1 MEIRATVTAYIKFA
15 ILIVISVVSLHAGAV
30 SPPTVSGNQ
39 SSGNY
44 TVTYN
49 YTPSYPALYVW
60 LEEKIDGGPWTTV
73 TDSTPFGTIDFTGKT
88 NGTYQYRVGQLEDSY
103 YYPIPFQVFWS
114 SAVTVM
120 VTGGGPSAMSY
131 STQSTY
137 TYQAKKGDINADGL
151 QDLYIK
157 RTSGGASN
165 NGVLYET
172 ILTQMA
178 DKSFSV
184 LSATASQ
191 KTTAASWPVINV
203 NIKSAD
209 FNIDGFVDVVVKG
222 INTHIPN
229 VDNQVVFSSGSASN
243 GQADIATS
251 LGSLMTKTMTNIS
264 GSLSTPNYF
273 TQFMTQVP
281 VQVEYPD
288 CGYYYD
294 YYSDSWRFG
303 CWIVSYTVWLTG
315 YDSNFVSQDGLD
327 FGLAWGALDQ
337 AATDADFRE
346 ISEYLYDVVGNIL
359 GIEFGKDRPDFNDQ
373 GAVEEVLA
381 KIWVILSDLCG
392 EAGVLE
398 CVSQGSQTV
407 GEEVSHGLTGLQ
419 NCTDQLLSGQ
429 ASLPFIGNPFRS
441 PKVAHS
447 STQNFAITSSQL
459 SYSTGTNNTAR
470 RNFWLSR
477 FNDSKDPLGP
487 LGVNVVDNAYLLGC
501 LANERTLLFA
511 YDYGKTVSLTSIG
524 VDMMEAHSDAVQNDV
539 VGILGKLRASDI
551 AAYHFQ
557 VFAISGLP
565 PRTFGGAPF
574 TGIASEAEKTKFIW
588 CPSCE
593 E

>member
-1 MEIRATVTAYIKFA
+1 M
-15 ILIVISVVSLHAGAV
+15 
-30 SPPTVSGNQ
+30 
-39 SSGNY
+39 
-44 TVTYN
+44 
-49 YTPSYPALYVW
+49 
-60 LEEKIDGGPWTTV
+60 
-73 TDSTPFGTIDFTGKT
+73 
-88 NGTYQYRVGQLEDSY
+88 
-103 YYPIPFQVFWS
+103 
-114 SAVTVM
+114 TVM

-381 KIWVILSDLCG
+381 KIWVILSSLCG
-392 EAGVLE
+392 EADVSE
-398 CVSQGSQTV
+398 CIPQGS
-407 GEEVSHGLTGLQ
+407 GPVSESASNHLKGALI
-419 NCTDQLLSGQ
+419 CIDQLVLGQ
-429 ASLPFIGNPFRS
+429 APLPFTGNPFRT
-441 PKVAHS
+441 PKVPHS
-447 STQNFAITSSQL
+447 TAQNFSITSSQL
-459 SYSTGTNNTAR
+459 SYSNGSTDTSR

-477 FNDSKDPLGP
+477 FNTSKDPLGP

-501 LANERTLLFA
+501 LANQRTLLYA
-511 YDYGKTVSLTSIG
+511 DDYGQTVSLTTIG
-524 VDMMEAHSDAVQNDV
+524 VDMMVEHRNAVELDSE
-539 VGILGKLRASDI
+539 GSIGKLSASQI
-551 AAYHFQ
+551 RNYHVI
-557 VFAISGLP
+557 VFDRFGLP
-565 PRTFGGAPF
+565 PQTFGGAPF
-574 TGIASEAEKTKFIW
+574 KGTAFEAEKSKFLW

-593 E
+593 

>member
-1 MEIRATVTAYIKFA
+1 M
-15 ILIVISVVSLHAGAV
+15 
-30 SPPTVSGNQ
+30 
-39 SSGNY
+39 
-44 TVTYN
+44 
-49 YTPSYPALYVW
+49 
-60 LEEKIDGGPWTTV
+60 
-73 TDSTPFGTIDFTGKT
+73 
-88 NGTYQYRVGQLEDSY
+88 
-103 YYPIPFQVFWS
+103 
-114 SAVTVM
+114 
-120 VTGGGPSAMSY
+120 
-131 STQSTY
+131 
-137 TYQAKKGDINADGL
+137 
-151 QDLYIK
+151 YIK

-172 ILTQMA
+172 IVTQLA
-178 DKSFSV
+178 DKSFSA
-184 LSATASQ
+184 LSTTASQ
-191 KTTAASWPVINV
+191 KSTAASWPVINV

-209 FNIDGFVDVVVKG
+209 LNMDGFVDVVVKG
-222 INTHIPN
+222 INSHIPN
-229 VDNQVVFSSGSASN
+229 VDDQVIFSSGSASN
-243 GQADIATS
+243 GQARIATS
-251 LGSLMTKTMTNIS
+251 LGSLMAKTMTNIS
-264 GSLSTPNYF
+264 GSLSTANYF
-273 TQFMTQVP
+273 TQFKTRVREE
-281 VQVEYPD
+281 VEYRV
-288 CGYYYD
+288 CIFYYD
-294 YYSDSWRFG
+294 YYWDSPRVL
-303 CWIVSYTVWLTG
+303 CWTRSYTRWRTG
-315 YDSNFVSQDGLD
+315 YDGNFVSQDGLN
-327 FGLAWGALDQ
+327 FGLAWDALNQ

-373 GAVEEVLA
+373 GAVDEALA
-381 KIWVILSDLCG
+381 KIWVILSDVCS

-398 CVSQGSQTV
+398 CISQGPQTV

-429 ASLPFIGNPFRS
+429 ALLPFTGNPFRT

-447 STQNFAITSSQL
+447 SAQNFAITSSQL

-524 VDMMEAHSDAVQNDV
+524 VDMMVAHTKAVQNDV
-539 VGILGKLRASDI
+539 VGILGKLSASDI
-551 AAYHFQ
+551 AEYHFK

-574 TGIASEAEKTKFIW
+574 TGAAAEAEKTKFLW